1 MGFNVESF
9 SKGSLSFTVFDMSGA
24 GKYRNLWE
32 RYYESAHA
40 VIFVVDTADR
50 FRMVVAKDELF
61 TLLDNP
67 GLARRCPILVMANK
81 MDVPEAA
88 TPVETAETLELQKI
102 WRPWQ
107 IVPTNGLTGTGVDQG
122 IRCVRGAPS
131 VPLVRAG
138 SLCGR
143 RVLTRPPRGPPQL
156 ALGPTDEEVSGGG
169 GGGAGRLSVGSCYTQ
184 AFTQS
189 SGGGG

>member
-1 MGFNVESF
+1 MGFNVDSF

-61 TLLDNP
+61 ALLDNP

-122 IRCVRGAPS
+122 IRCVRGASS
-131 VPLVRAG
+131 V
-138 SLCGR
+138 C
-143 RVLTRPPRGPPQL
+143 
-156 ALGPTDEEVSGGG
+156 
-169 GGGAGRLSVGSCYTQ
+169 SVGSGRESLPGVSAEC
-184 AFTQS
+184 
-189 SGGGG
+189 